1 MYALTKGGKSTKN
14 NQYFCTLKKSN
25 TMAYAL
31 VTGGSSGIGY
41 AYAEELA
48 QKGYDILVVSNRED
62 LNQSAQ
68 ASLQQNFP
76 NIKITT
82 LYADLTDA
90 DAPQRLLDYCHE
102 NGMEVEVL
110 VNNAGMFYFGAVV
123 DHPAKLTEKM
133 VMLHN
138 YAPAS
143 LCALFGAE
151 MKARHKGYILNAS
164 SITAYMTFPTIAAYE
179 ASKAFLLKFSK
190 GLAFELS
197 HHGVKVCAVCP
208 GAVDTDLYNLS
219 PNLRKWLC
227 RFGIMLK
234 PRQVAHRGVRALFN
248 GRKRKVP
255 GLINHFFIFCCLLL
269 PGFLVDLV
277 KKKFV

>member
-1 MYALTKGGKSTKN
+1 MYAFTKGGKSTKN

-76 NIKITT
+76 NVKITT

-102 NGMEVEVL
+102 NGIEVEVL

-179 ASKAFLLKFSK
+179 ASKAFLLKEFLK
-190 GLAFELS
+190 GI
-197 HHGVKVCAVCP
+197 C
-208 GAVDTDLYNLS
+208 
-219 PNLRKWLC
+219 
-227 RFGIMLK
+227 I
-234 PRQVAHRGVRALFN
+234 
-248 GRKRKVP
+248 
-255 GLINHFFIFCCLLL
+255 
-269 PGFLVDLV
+269 
-277 KKKFV
+277 